1 MREGGVMSEVTSAR
15 TAPKAADTARI
26 AAVEET
32 LRRQIHSSNVKAIV
46 AAIAGMPLCL
56 LAPLVLG
63 TTLWMAVLFGLG
75 KWTPWWWWF
84 GGVAVLG
91 IPSLF
96 RLELR
101 TRGEYLQGA
110 LADADHSAEAM
121 PPLLSI
127 GATNAYAIHAI
138 STVMMQPSVAAAG
151 FVEFFLSGPRLVL
164 YALRRR
170 RDRSAEKDVDI
181 RRAAEV
187 VALMLTRVG
196 GLEPVA
202 LLRPGERMPKLV
214 PILQWLAANAL
225 IGVTET
231 GSTVYLFTE
240 ARKRLEPSMD

>member
-1 MREGGVMSEVTSAR
+1 MSEVTSAR
-15 TAPKAADTARI
+15 TAPKTSDAARI
-26 AAVEET
+26 AAVEAA
-32 LRRQIHSSNVKAIV
+32 LRRQIRSSDVKAAL
-46 AAIAGMPLCL
+46 AAITGMPLCL
-56 LAPLVLG
+56 LAPLILG
-63 TTLWMAVLFGLG
+63 SALWMAVLFGLG

-110 LADADHSAEAM
+110 LAEADPSAEAM

-138 STVMMQPSVAAAG
+138 SAVALQPSVAAAG

-164 YALRRR
+164 YAVRRR
-170 RDRSAEKDVDI
+170 RERGAEKEVDI

-187 VALMLTRVG
+187 VALMLTRAG

-202 LLRPGERMPKLV
+202 LLRPGERMPELV
-214 PILQWLAANAL
+214 PVLQWLAANAF

-240 ARKRLEPSMD
+240 ARRQLEGV